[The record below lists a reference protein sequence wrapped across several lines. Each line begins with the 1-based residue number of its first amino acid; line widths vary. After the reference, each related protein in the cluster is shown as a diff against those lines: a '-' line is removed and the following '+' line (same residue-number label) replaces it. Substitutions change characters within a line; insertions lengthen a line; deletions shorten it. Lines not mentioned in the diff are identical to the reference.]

1 MGISNPHLNRR
12 DALRRLAAGA
22 LGAAAAPAWVQSLA
36 ALARERAYIQATTS
50 AASAP
55 GWTPKALTPA
65 QNEAV
70 IALTEIIIPETDT
83 PGAKAAKVNQF
94 VDWVLADAPAAERD
108 KFTSGLAWVDGR
120 SRARFGQPFAAASPE
135 QQTALLTP
143 LAEAE
148 SGGAASAVSSEDA
161 TGVAFFRAIKSLT
174 INGYYSTEIGLR
186 QALGDDGQMFVPVFR
201 GCDHPEH
208 Q

>member
-22 LGAAAAPAWVQSLA
+22 VGAAAAPLWVQSLA
-36 ALARERAYIQATTS
+36 ALARERAYVQAITS
-50 AASAP
+50 SASAP
-55 GWTPKALTPA
+55 GWAPKVLTPE
-65 QNEAV
+65 QNDAV
-70 IALTEIIIPETDT
+70 IALTDVIIPETDT

-94 VDWVLADAPAAERD
+94 VDWVLSEAPSADRE
-108 KFTSGLAWVDGR
+108 KFTAGLAWIDGR
-120 SRARFGQPFAAASPE
+120 SRSRFGKPFAAATAE

-148 SGGAASAVSSEDA
+148 SRGGAAASSDEA
-161 TGVAFFRAIKSLT
+161 AGAAFFQAIKSLT

-186 QALGDDGQMFVPVFR
+186 QELGDDGQMFVPVFK